1 MNISHNPVKK
11 AVALAISTS
20 SEPGMVL
27 MVQRPNEPGEELPGM
42 WGLPAA
48 SIRAGETCAEAA
60 VRAGRDKL
68 GVELDLQDALAFGQ
82 QERDSYVLTMTVYR
96 ANLDVGETGLKLGS
110 THDGTT
116 QYTSWRWASPEA
128 LQPAADLGSLC
139 SKLYLRWLKA

>member
-1 MNISHNPVKK
+1 M
-11 AVALAISTS
+11 S

-27 MVQRPNEPGEELPGM
+27 VVQRPNEPGEELPGV

-48 SIRAGETCAEAA
+48 SVRPRETYAEA
-60 VRAGRDKL
+60 VERASRDKL
-68 GVELDLQDALAFGQ
+68 GIELDLQDALGFGQ
-82 QERDSYVLTMTVYR
+82 QERDSYLLTMTVYR
-96 ANLDVGETGLKLGS
+96 ANLGEGETGLKLGL